1 MFDLN
6 ALAAAIRAVE
16 SGSHAGNYG
25 AIGPL
30 TKKGN
35 RAYGAYQVMDF
46 NIPDWTESV
55 LGQRMTPDEFLANPA
70 AQDAVFQSQFGGY
83 LQKYGTPEDAASV
96 WFSGRPLAKAGNS
109 SDGYNTVPQY
119 VAKFQ
124 AALTGTD
131 QVPAPGQV
139 NMGSATGQAGILG
152 ALAGEDGK
160 KTQEEKIEAYQGLL
174 AKLMEDAEKQ
184 SGAERR
190 GETNMGRRAPPPDT
204 FTYTRSAF
212 DPTALLAV
220 LGR

>member
-6 ALAAAIRAVE
+6 ALAAALRAVE
-16 SGSHAGNYG
+16 SGSHAGNYS
-25 AIGPL
+25 AIGPP
-30 TKKGN
+30 TRKGN

-46 NIPDWTESV
+46 NIPEWTEKAV
-55 LGQRMTPDEFLANPA
+55 GVRMTPDQFLADPA
-70 AQDAVFQSQFGGY
+70 AQDAVFKAQFGGY
-83 LQKYGTPEDAASV
+83 LQQYGTPEDAASV
-96 WFSGRPLAKAGNS
+96 WFSGRPMAKAGS
-109 SDGYNTVPQY
+109 ASDGYNTVPEY
-119 VAKFQ
+119 IAKFQ
-124 AALTGTD
+124 TALAGTN
-131 QVPAPGQV
+131 QIPAPGQV
-139 NMGSATGQAGILG
+139 NAGSSTGQAGILG

-174 AKLMEDAEKQ
+174 AKLIKDAEKQ

>member
-1 MFDLN
+1 MSGLSPDFAASLQALFSGAPPEIQENLRVLSAYRSPEVQEQLWND
-6 ALAAAIRAVE
+6 ALA
-16 SGSHAGNYG
+16 
-25 AIGPL
+25 
-30 TKKGN
+30 
-35 RAYGAYQVMDF
+35 
-46 NIPDWTESV
+46 
-55 LGQRMTPDEFLANPA
+55 
-70 AQDAVFQSQFGGY
+70 
-83 LQKYGTPEDAASV
+83 KYGSPEAARKWVAPPGRSRHNHGQAVDLRYLDPSAQEWVHANAANYNLHFPMDWEPWHVEPVGARATP
-96 WFSGRPLAKAGNS
+96 L
-109 SDGYNTVPQY
+109 PQ
-119 VAKFQ
+119 
-124 AALTGTD
+124 GTD